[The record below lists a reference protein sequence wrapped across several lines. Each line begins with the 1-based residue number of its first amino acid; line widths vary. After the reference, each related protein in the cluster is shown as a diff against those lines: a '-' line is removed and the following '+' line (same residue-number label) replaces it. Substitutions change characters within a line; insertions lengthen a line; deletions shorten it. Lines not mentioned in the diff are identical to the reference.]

1 MGKSMV
7 SCKFS
12 LKPIQWCKSV
22 NLEKIWKLFRSFVVH
37 QHQVAVVDAKVTPS
51 VLKPVK
57 SLQQLDW
64 VPRNPGVPSIA
75 IEGFEPTEQGASG
88 GIYSVDCWVC
98 LQMEPQFMA
107 SSMGNIMVNHQII
120 KSSIKGRESPHFS
133 GKKSPIPSIT
143 KPITTMTGPVQP
155 WLTCSSAGSCCS
167 SK

>member
-12 LKPIQWCKSV
+12 LKPIQRCKSV

-120 KSSIKGRESPHFS
+120 KSSNHPLRGENPLIFQVKNHPYQAL
-133 GKKSPIPSIT
+133 PNPSRQWR
-143 KPITTMTGPVQP
+143 V
-155 WLTCSSAGSCCS
+155 LCSHG
-167 SK
+167 

>member
-1 MGKSMV
+1 
-7 SCKFS
+7 
-12 LKPIQWCKSV
+12 
-22 NLEKIWKLFRSFVVH
+22 
-37 QHQVAVVDAKVTPS
+37 
-51 VLKPVK
+51 VK

-120 KSSIKGRESPHFS
+120 KSSIKERESPHFS
-133 GKKSPIPSIT
+133 GKIT
-143 KPITTMTGPVQP
+143 HTKHYQTHRNND
-155 WLTCSSAGSCCS
+155 GSCAAMANMQFS
-167 SK
+167 R